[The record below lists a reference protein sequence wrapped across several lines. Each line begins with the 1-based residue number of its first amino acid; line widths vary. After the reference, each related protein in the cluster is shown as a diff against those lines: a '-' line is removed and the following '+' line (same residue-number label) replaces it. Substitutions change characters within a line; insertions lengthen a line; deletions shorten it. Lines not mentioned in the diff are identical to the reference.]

1 MRVAGLGEGFHLVGE
16 GLRGGGGESFRRARG
31 TVKAGGA
38 EGSLRRGGESGSR
51 APGTGVRRLL
61 LSILWLNQRMI

>member
-1 MRVAGLGEGFHLVGE
+1 MRVAGLGEGFLLVGE
-16 GLRGGGGESFRRARG
+16 GLQGGGGESFRRARG

-38 EGSLRRGGESGSR
+38 EGSLRRGESGSR
-51 APGTGVRRLL
+51 AGVRRLL

>member
-1 MRVAGLGEGFHLVGE
+1 MRVAGLGEGFLLVGE
-16 GLRGGGGESFRRARG
+16 GLQGGGGESFRRARG

-51 APGTGVRRLL
+51 AGVRRLL
-61 LSILWLNQRMI
+61 LSILWLNQRMIGE